1 MSKTITFILL
11 LSVVIAAAAAGAAC
25 GSSSDQTTSSSAP
38 ALAPAVT
45 PASAPSA
52 KQSAGGEAGMR
63 QTVRAD
69 SAQIMA
75 DIRAAEKRGDV
86 VDGVPVGESSNP
98 YDYVGISPAFTRL
111 VALGKKALPAIAAEI
126 EDSDKNGLREYLLA
140 AAGAQIDGDTPASG
154 AQTWRNGKEWAR
166 QYREEH

>member
-1 MSKTITFILL
+1 MSKAITFVLL
-11 LSVVIAAAAAGAAC
+11 LTVAVAAAVAGAGC
-25 GSSSDQTTSSSAP
+25 GSSSDQARSSSAP
-38 ALAPAVT
+38 ASAPALT
-45 PASAPSA
+45 PASSPNAE
-52 KQSAGGEAGMR
+52 QSADGEAGMR

-69 SAQIMA
+69 GAQIMA
-75 DIRAAEKRGDV
+75 DLKAAENRGDV

-111 VALGKKALPAIAAEI
+111 VALGEKALPAIAAEI

-154 AQTWRNGKEWAR
+154 AQTWSDGKEWAR